1 MLTAGG
7 RAREAV
13 LDWVGAVLKHN
24 VARTMMQANRQKT
37 SSDGFMLNLTSVLL
51 QLCVPFMD
59 PSSPKVRYWHSS
71 FHILKHIFPQQNHL
85 QKVNMIEPSYLLT
98 STRFGAPLD
107 DTKLAATS
115 EEVKHYLAER
125 KSDGKPPGFITECFF
140 LTLKCMSFI
149 IIFSQLSAN
158 TLCRYAYGIAARL
171 CGVCCHRQDFTCR
184 SKYLR

>member
-59 PSSPKVRYWHSS
+59 PSSPKVHDFHSFVHTLTLS
-71 FHILKHIFPQQNHL
+71 PPPTPNNHL

-98 STRFGAPLD
+98 STRFGTPLD

-115 EEVKHYLAER
+115 EEAKHYLAER

-149 IIFSQLSAN
+149 IIFSN
-158 TLCRYAYGIAARL
+158 
-171 CGVCCHRQDFTCR
+171 
-184 SKYLR
+184 